1 MTKSRFKFNMEDS
14 HTKPYEEVVNYF
26 RTDENT
32 GLDDAQVK
40 SNQEKYGPNG
50 EYNHSFH
57 VIPSKSM

>member
-1 MTKSRFKFNMEDS
+1 MDDS

-50 EYNHSFH
+50 
-57 VIPSKSM
+57 K